1 MRRATHGSGPETCS
15 ARARSAP
22 AASSSTATAGGCNG
36 ATSSSSKSKGS
47 ESSEIASSESDMC
60 CTCDKVHRMTHI
72 QIRNV
77 PPELHRKLK
86 VRAAEAG
93 MSLSDYLLET
103 VVRP

>member
-1 MRRATHGSGPETCS
+1 MPH
-15 ARARSAP
+15 
-22 AASSSTATAGGCNG
+22 
-36 ATSSSSKSKGS
+36 
-47 ESSEIASSESDMC
+47 
-60 CTCDKVHRMTHI
+60 V

-103 VVRP
+103 VVRPLAELPTMPEMAERVRRLSESDPSESSADAIRAERARR